1 MSRLSKITFLM
12 NIQILYLF
20 VIYFPTIIFVGAR
33 VGFIKNT
40 WAAIIVFLYFA
51 FIFGLLSSIP
61 VEFFSERA
69 LRKYRNSGEAAVIPI
84 ELNASNNFKKLI
96 INDFSTFYYKKI
108 TTINSISVHKISTFN
123 YHYCKELL
131 GNFYDKIIFFFP
143 SLRRRYSRHRF
154 SRWFTNINIFL
165 YYGDAPI
172 NDLEKRL
179 SVLSE
184 DTLPSRDITREMTA
198 LAPEIAQVT
207 LTQTKSYD
215 AQGSAV
221 DTMVICLIRMKN
233 QVQIPQAEQQRIV
246 GWLQTRTKNDNV
258 KLYVE

>member
-172 NDLEKRL
+172 NDLEKL
-179 SVLSE
+179 VKNFNKDANYSE
-184 DTLPSRDITREMTA
+184 FYMVCAYSAKQNLLVIKKFSLNNKHYDFA
-198 LAPEIAQVT
+198 L
-207 LTQTKSYD
+207 Y
-215 AQGSAV
+215 GYRR
-221 DTMVICLIRMKN
+221 C
-233 QVQIPQAEQQRIV
+233 
-246 GWLQTRTKNDNV
+246 V
-258 KLYVE
+258 KALCKFYGLKFKELAKFL